1 MRMVC
6 KEFNLGKNEK
16 WVITKLR
23 MMLVR
28 LNAGMELLQIRNS
41 ENSKI
46 KRKASV
52 AQESDPTLTKLQ
64 RARRMKNT
72 NEADQTAFTK
82 EYLISSVQQKVQL
95 KHLKHIKA
103 EDNKGQQILQPLSD
117 KVA

>member
-1 MRMVC
+1 MRREKYMRMVC

-41 ENSKI
+41 ENLKM

-52 AQESDPTLTKLQ
+52 AQETVSDLTLSKLQ
-64 RARRMKNT
+64 RVRSMKNT
-72 NEADQTAFTK
+72 SEADQTAFTK
-82 EYLISSVQQKVQL
+82 EYLISSV
-95 KHLKHIKA
+95 
-103 EDNKGQQILQPLSD
+103 
-117 KVA
+117 